1 MSYFTQQN
9 QIFKKPIVAMG
20 TFDGVHLGHQRLI
33 KHLVQKAREL
43 SGEALI
49 ITYFHHP
56 LETIHKK
63 TFPYLLTER
72 GKKEKLLKDL
82 GVDFV
87 LYLKF
92 NHKMA
97 EMSPEKFLKEIILKE
112 IKTISLVVG
121 YDTHFGK
128 DRSGDHEF
136 LQSFAQKNKLEIEL
150 IPPLKIG
157 NRIVSS
163 SIIRDYVR
171 EGNMIEVK
179 KYLGRNYSLAGL
191 VRKGHKLGTG
201 LGFPTINISPADNNK
216 LIPALGVYLCEI
228 LIGEQRHFGLTNV
241 GYSPTL
247 KRTGILE
254 VETHIIDF
262 AGNLYN
268 QEVEIIFHRKLREEL
283 NFESRNDL
291 INAIK
296 TDIRAARKYFNLKEN
311 DYVLL

>member
-1 MSYFTQQN
+1 MTYFTHQN
-9 QIFKKPIVAMG
+9 NIFKRPIVAMG
-20 TFDGVHLGHQRLI
+20 TFDGVHLGHQKLI
-33 KHLVQKAREL
+33 QRLVQKAEKL
-43 SGEALI
+43 SGEAVI

-72 GKKEKLLKDL
+72 AKKEKLLKNL

-92 NHKMA
+92 NQKIA
-97 EMSPEKFLKEIILKE
+97 KMSPEEFLDEIILKE
-112 IKTISLVVG
+112 IKTTSLVVG

-128 DRSGDHEF
+128 DRSGDHKF
-136 LQSFAQKNKLEIEL
+136 LQSFAQENELEIEL

-179 KYLGRNYSLAGL
+179 KYLGRNYTLAGL

-201 LGFPTINISPADNNK
+201 LGFPTLNINPADQNK

-228 LIGEQRHFGLTNV
+228 LIEEQRYFGLTNV

-247 KRTGILE
+247 KKTGILE
-254 VETHIIDF
+254 VETHILDF
-262 AGNLYN
+262 AGDLYN
-268 QEVEIIFHRKLREEL
+268 EEVEIIFHRKLREEL
-283 NFESRNDL
+283 HFESRNDL
-291 INAIK
+291 IDAIK
-296 TDIRAARKYFNLKEN
+296 ADIKAARKYFNLKGN